1 MAKVILLLIVFG
13 VLQATFSAPSD
24 GKKNNAY
31 LLYEIYT
38 PIGSLKKFR
47 LSQTTIHRQSFFF
60 NNYELY
66 KYYFGSGN
74 QVIARVY

>member
-47 LSQTTIHRQSFFF
+47 LSQTTIHRQSFFLIITNF
-60 NNYELY
+60 TGIILVPVT
-66 KYYFGSGN
+66 K
-74 QVIARVY
+74 